1 MVAGVV
7 AVRFGDVSTPRTAST
22 SKCQSVTQDDILFP
36 SSLLFAIL
44 LCLLNSK
51 EHSGLALILLLYA
64 ELAPA
69 PGRRSH
75 TMPSRHSQGVDGVF
89 VVRGLGSC
97 CAVCSLWLF
106 FFFF

>member
-1 MVAGVV
+1 MV

-22 SKCQSVTQDDILFP
+22 SKCQSVTQDD
-36 SSLLFAIL
+36 
-44 LCLLNSK
+44 
-51 EHSGLALILLLYA
+51 SGLALILLLYA

-89 VVRGLGSC
+89 VVRGM
-97 CAVCSLWLF
+97 
-106 FFFF
+106 